1 MGDRYSRACDQVKES
16 PKGFIKKNYQV
27 LTVMINP
34 IKVEEKIL
42 LLLFSLFISI
52 SIVVCTT
59 RFINIFLQTFHANF
73 AFVPNT
79 VLHLTP
85 IDCLNN
91 RDCELPH
98 CEKQLHVPDD
108 TDKDT

>member
-1 MGDRYSRACDQVKES
+1 
-16 PKGFIKKNYQV
+16 
-27 LTVMINP
+27 MINP

-59 RFINIFLQTFHANF
+59 RFIHIFLQTFH

-91 RDCELPH
+91 RDCVLPH
-98 CEKQLHVPDD
+98 CEKQLHDPDD

>member
-1 MGDRYSRACDQVKES
+1 MY
-16 PKGFIKKNYQV
+16 N
-27 LTVMINP
+27 N
-34 IKVEEKIL
+34 
-42 LLLFSLFISI
+42 
-52 SIVVCTT
+52 
-59 RFINIFLQTFHANF
+59 INIFLQTFHANF

-91 RDCELPH
+91 RHCVLLH
-98 CEKQLHVPDD
+98 CEKQLHDPDD